1 LVIHDDIRKPR
12 LRFPYGSLDFVVGS
26 APETPLWTQV
36 QLSALVTTGAP
47 PAEPALRAVLQV
59 RAGGAG
65 AMMGVVILY
74 ILVNTWLRFPYIYF
88 FIHAWWRWHHLHPQP
103 YY

>member
-1 LVIHDDIRKPR
+1 
-12 LRFPYGSLDFVVGS
+12 
-26 APETPLWTQV
+26 V

-74 ILVNTWLRFPYIYF
+74 ILVNTWLRFPYISF

-103 YY
+103 CIVCLNDALCPPLTSHGASVMLQ